1 MTKAKDVMT
10 EDVAVVRGS
19 ATVAEAMRL
28 MKLRSLHSL
37 VVDRWEFDATTVMD
51 ILTNP
56 GDEDDD

>member
-28 MKLRSLHSL
+28 MKLNHC
-37 VVDRWEFDATTVMD
+37 VAEFSGCNTRIMD
-51 ILTNP
+51 
-56 GDEDDD
+56 